1 MGFDFDVRVKVEYN
15 QPIVLTGDEKGDEYE
30 GPKTDLLRMLMAYRK
45 MPVAP
50 SSYLADRERGGQ
62 GGRGGR
68 SSKRKA
74 RASKKRKAV
83 APPDDN
89 EEEED
94 DEEEEDEEEGFII
107 MDPTEFEGKGR
118 EGMSWVTIGLY
129 TGGGIV
135 LCPRRDTVTRDGH
148 SQSFPAG
155 PP

>member
-15 QPIVLTGDEKGDEYE
+15 QPIVLTGDEKGGDEYE

-68 SSKRKA
+68 SSKRKT

-89 EEEED
+89 EEEDEE
-94 DEEEEDEEEGFII
+94 EEEEDEEEGFII

-118 EGMSWVTIGLY
+118 EGSWVT
-129 TGGGIV
+129 TGGGN
-135 LCPRRDTVTRDGH
+135 RSVTT
-148 SQSFPAG
+148 S
-155 PP
+155 